1 MCYGDAMDHANG
13 PAPAADRLGKLLR
26 MLEAEPSDPFC
37 LYGIAQE
44 HARAGRH
51 AEAVAW
57 YDRTIAADPSH
68 SYAYFHR
75 AKSLEAEGRDG
86 EARETLRAGIDAA
99 RRGGD
104 RHALSELS
112 AYLDELT

>member
-1 MCYGDAMDHANG
+1 MDQRGGHA
-13 PAPAADRLGKLLR
+13 PAPDRLTQLLR

-37 LYGIAQE
+37 LYGVAQE

-51 AEAVAW
+51 GEAVAW
-57 YDRTIAADPSH
+57 FDRTIDADPSH
-68 SYAYFHR
+68 CYAYYHR
-75 AKSLEAEGRDG
+75 AKSLEADGREED
-86 EARETLRAGIDAA
+86 ARTTLRAGIDAA
-99 RRGGD
+99 RRCGD